1 MLPKTVNIPNI
12 ENWRLEQNEVKILAL
27 GQVAV
32 AILAHR
38 VTTVTEKQCDD
49 KRARR
54 LMGLP
59 GPQMN

>member
-1 MLPKTVNIPNI
+1 MLPNTVNIPNI
-12 ENWRLEQNEVKILAL
+12 ENWRFKQNEVKILAL
-27 GQVAV
+27 EQVAV

-38 VTTVTEKQCDD
+38 VTTVTGKQCDD